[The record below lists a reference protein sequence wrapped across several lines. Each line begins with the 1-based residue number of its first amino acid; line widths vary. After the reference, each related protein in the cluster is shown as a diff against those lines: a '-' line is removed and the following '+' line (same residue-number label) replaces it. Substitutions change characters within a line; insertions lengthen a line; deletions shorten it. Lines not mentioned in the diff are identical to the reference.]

1 MNSLTTPYII
11 NPRLGS
17 KDWNTEYNA
26 NFRNINV
33 NVNVNKRNTSKI
45 NTCINKS
52 TQIKNP
58 FSSCKIN

>member
-26 NFRNINV
+26 NFRNV

>member
-26 NFRNINV
+26 NFRNINI
-33 NVNVNKRNTSKI
+33 NVNERNTSKI